1 MPGSPDAGH
10 ASPPAHG
17 KPDRPEKRSP
27 LREPLLQLAVALAP
41 MLISAVLR
49 LLSWTLRVRFE
60 NAERLFSE
68 WDQHQVILAF
78 WHNRLLMMPIA
89 ARGHR
94 VCIMNS
100 QSRDGE
106 IATRTLQRWGIPSV
120 RGSATRGGT
129 AGFLQLVRA
138 FRQGYTLAIVPDGP
152 RGPRYQV
159 KPGILHLARATGAR
173 IYPVSYGAT
182 RFRQIGSWDR
192 LIIPLPF
199 ARITYVVGDPL
210 EVRRGAGD
218 EEIAGLRAEL
228 EARMNRI
235 TARADDEAKR
245 QPR

>member
-1 MPGSPDAGH
+1 M
-10 ASPPAHG
+10 
-17 KPDRPEKRSP
+17 RM
-27 LREPLLQLAVALAP
+27 AVAWAP
-41 MLISAVLR
+41 LLISAVLR

-68 WDQHQVILAF
+68 WDRHQVILAF
-78 WHNRLLMMPIA
+78 WHNRLLMMPVA
-89 ARGHR
+89 ARGR
-94 VCIMNS
+94 RICIMNS

-106 IATRTLQRWGIPSV
+106 IATRTLQRWGIHSV

-152 RGPRYQV
+152 RGPRYEV

-173 IYPVSYGAT
+173 IYPVSYGAS

-199 ARITYVVGDPL
+199 ARVTYVIGDPL
-210 EVRRGAGD
+210 EVGRDAG
-218 EEIAGLRAEL
+218 EKEIAGLRTEL

-235 TARADDEAKR
+235 TAQADGMAKR
-245 QPR
+245 RPR